1 MTEGNAK
8 KTGARR
14 YNFKEKVLYLPAKPL
29 KLTIMEKK
37 DHLLYALHHSA
48 KRHQQLTNCHAISD
62 SYDDHV
68 DADGFDE
75 DDDHDR

>member
-1 MTEGNAK
+1 
-8 KTGARR
+8 
-14 YNFKEKVLYLPAKPL
+14 
-29 KLTIMEKK
+29 MEKK

-48 KRHQQLTNCHAISD
+48 KRHQLLTNCHAISD